1 MRRQA
6 KLESARDDLGVVE
19 ELIHRDELTH
29 MVAFHLN
36 GFHGEDQTL

>member
-6 KLESARDDLGVVE
+6 EAWLESARDDLGVIE
-19 ELIHRDELTH
+19 EIIHRDELTH

-36 GFHGEDQTL
+36 